1 MTRDVRFRV
10 DVLRNGAPI
19 TQLQWD
25 TGSPPQIMSDRAANI
40 HGTLKG
46 SFLPNAIAAWESDEL
61 RPWIIVNGTE
71 HSLGIYQSATVG
83 KKGSAGSTRVEIE
96 AYDRCWRVYTQK
108 TETILHLAAGS
119 SYITEIR
126 KLLTVCGISL
136 VIATP
141 NAAVLATDREDWPI
155 GTSYL
160 TIVNALLSEINY
172 ESLWFDADGVCR
184 LEPYQEPSAAIID
197 WRYGATDLFLPEKHP
212 GQDWSDETDIFDA
225 PNVFIVTCN
234 NPDMDAAMVATAVND
249 NPASKKSTFKRGM
262 RITSVER
269 VDNIASQD
277 ELQAYAD
284 KRRNESLLA
293 TRAITFYTLN
303 EPGHG
308 VGDIL
313 ALTHDEI
320 GGIYLETGWSVTLQA
335 GSLMT
340 HSAKRTVIA

>member
-1 MTRDVRFRV
+1 MTRDVRYRV

-19 TQLQWD
+19 TQLQWAD
-25 TGSPPQIMSDRAANI
+25 GDAPQIMWDRAANI
-40 HGTLKG
+40 HGALRG
-46 SFLPNAIAAWESDEL
+46 SFRPNDLAKLESDEL
-61 RPWIIVNGTE
+61 RPWMSVDGVET
-71 HSLGIYQSATVG
+71 SLGIYQATTAS
-83 KKGSAGSTRVEIE
+83 KKGSAGSMRIEIE

-108 TETILHLAAGS
+108 TETLLHLSAGA
-119 SYITEIR
+119 SYLTEIR
-126 KLLTVCGISL
+126 KLLTTCGVTL

-141 NAAVLATDREDWPI
+141 NDAVLATDREDWDI

-184 LEPYQEPSAAIID
+184 LEPYQGPSAAIID
-197 WRYGATDLFLPEKHP
+197 WRYGTTDLFLPEKHL
-212 GQDWSDETDIFDA
+212 GQNWSDETDIFDA
-225 PNVFIVTCN
+225 PNVFVVTCN
-234 NPDMDAAMVATAVND
+234 NPDLDAAMVATAVND

-269 VDNIASQD
+269 VDNIASQE
-277 ELQAYAD
+277 ELQAYAN

-293 TRAITFYTLN
+293 ARAITFYTLN

-313 ALTHDEI
+313 ALTHDDL
-320 GGIYLETGWSVTLQA
+320 GGIYLETGWSITMQA

>member
-1 MTRDVRFRV
+1 MPDSLTGAESAADSRWQTDFARALFAGDADALSQYLFTADGAYREYVSLRFER
-10 DVLRNGAPI
+10 
-19 TQLQWD
+19 
-25 TGSPPQIMSDRAANI
+25 
-40 HGTLKG
+40 TL
-46 SFLPNAIAAWESDEL
+46 
-61 RPWIIVNGTE
+61 
-71 HSLGIYQSATVG
+71 
-83 KKGSAGSTRVEIE
+83 
-96 AYDRCWRVYTQK
+96 AYY
-108 TETILHLAAGS
+108 
-119 SYITEIR
+119 
-126 KLLTVCGISL
+126 
-136 VIATP
+136 
-141 NAAVLATDREDWPI
+141 
-155 GTSYL
+155 
-160 TIVNALLSEINY
+160 
-172 ESLWFDADGVCR
+172 DADGVCR

-197 WRYGATDLFLPEKHP
+197 WRYGTTDLFLPEKHP

-225 PNVFIVTCN
+225 PNVFVVTCN

-269 VDNIASQD
+269 VDNIASQED
-277 ELQAYAD
+277 LQAYAN

-293 TRAITFYTLN
+293 TRTITFYTLA

-320 GGIYLETGWSVTLQA
+320 GGIYLETGWSVTMQP

>member
-10 DVLRNGAPI
+10 DVLRNGAPL

-25 TGSPPQIMSDRAANI
+25 TQSAPQIMADRAATI
-40 HGTLKG
+40 HGSLKG
-46 SFLPNAIAAWESDEL
+46 SFLPNSAADFASDEL
-61 RPWIIVNGTE
+61 RPVMAIDGVETP
-71 HSLGIYQSATVG
+71 LGIYQAATVST
-83 KKGSAGSTRVEIE
+83 KGGDTGTRVEIE

-119 SYITEIR
+119 SYLTEVR
-126 KLLTVCGISL
+126 RLLTACGVAL

-141 NAAVLATDREDWPI
+141 SETTLQTDREDWEI

-160 TIVNALLSEINY
+160 TIINDLLSEINY
-172 ESLWFDADGVCR
+172 ESLWFDQSGVAR
-184 LEPYQEPSAAIID
+184 LEPYQEPSAAAID
-197 WRYGATDLFLPEKHP
+197 WRYGTTEIFLPAQHP
-212 GQDWSDETDIFDA
+212 GPNWSEESDIFDA
-225 PNVFIVTCN
+225 PNVFVVTCN

-249 NPASKKSTFKRGM
+249 NPASKKSTFRRGM

-269 VDNIASQD
+269 VDNIASQE

-284 KRRNESLLA
+284 KLRNESMLSA
-293 TRAITFYTLN
+293 RTITFYTLN

-308 VGDIL
+308 VGDVI
-313 ALTHDEI
+313 ALTHDDI
-320 GGIYLETGWSVTLQA
+320 GGIYLETGWNITMQA

>member
-1 MTRDVRFRV
+1 MRR
-10 DVLRNGAPI
+10 GA
-19 TQLQWD
+19 
-25 TGSPPQIMSDRAANI
+25 
-40 HGTLKG
+40 
-46 SFLPNAIAAWESDEL
+46 
-61 RPWIIVNGTE
+61 
-71 HSLGIYQSATVG
+71 
-83 KKGSAGSTRVEIE
+83 
-96 AYDRCWRVYTQK
+96 
-108 TETILHLAAGS
+108 
-119 SYITEIR
+119 SYLTEIR
-126 KLLTVCGISL
+126 KLLTACGISL
-136 VIATP
+136 MIATP

-160 TIVNALLSEINY
+160 TIINTLLSEINY

-197 WRYGATDLFLPEKHP
+197 WRYGVTDLFLPEKHP
-212 GQDWSDETDIFDA
+212 GPDWSDETDIFDA

-320 GGIYLETGWSVTLQA
+320 GGIYLETGWSVTMQA

>member
-1 MTRDVRFRV
+1 M
-10 DVLRNGAPI
+10 
-19 TQLQWD
+19 
-25 TGSPPQIMSDRAANI
+25 
-40 HGTLKG
+40 
-46 SFLPNAIAAWESDEL
+46 IAA
-61 RPWIIVNGTE
+61 
-71 HSLGIYQSATVG
+71 
-83 KKGSAGSTRVEIE
+83 
-96 AYDRCWRVYTQK
+96 
-108 TETILHLAAGS
+108 
-119 SYITEIR
+119 
-126 KLLTVCGISL
+126 
-136 VIATP
+136 P
-141 NAAVLATDREDWPI
+141 NDAVLATDREDWPI

-160 TIVNALLSEINY
+160 TIINTLLSEINY

-197 WRYGATDLFLPEKHP
+197 WRYGVTDLFLPEKHP
-212 GQDWSDETDIFDA
+212 GPDWSDETDIFDA

-320 GGIYLETGWSVTLQA
+320 GGIYLETGWSVTMQA